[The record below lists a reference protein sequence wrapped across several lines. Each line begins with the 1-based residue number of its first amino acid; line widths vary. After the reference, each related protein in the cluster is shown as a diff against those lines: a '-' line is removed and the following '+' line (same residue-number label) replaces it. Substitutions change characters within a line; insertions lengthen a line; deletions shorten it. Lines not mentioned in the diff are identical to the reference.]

1 MGNNKFS
8 PLYNKFPELLLEK
21 NVIKCDE
28 GLYNTVIEMLAAIK
42 VYQDANLGKCDLIPT
57 VFDLIESKYG
67 VLNIEY
73 CGGDEV
79 VEHIVNFT
87 KKISF
92 KTCERCGKMGQLY
105 CSTKWMHWSNKKTL
119 CKQHAVNLYYYTIT

>member
-1 MGNNKFS
+1 MGNNNFS

-28 GLYNTVIEMLAAIK
+28 GLYSTIAEMLAAVK

-73 CGGDEV
+73 YGGEEV

-87 KKISF
+87 KRISF
-92 KTCERCGKMGQLY
+92 KTCELCGNIGQLY

-119 CKQHAVNLYYYTIT
+119 CTKHAVNLFYYTIT

>member
-1 MGNNKFS
+1 MSINKFIK
-8 PLYNKFPELLLEK
+8 LYNRFPELIPSQNIIEC
-21 NVIKCDE
+21 NG
-28 GLYNTVIEMLAAIK
+28 GLYNVIEDMLAAIK

-57 VFDLIESKYG
+57 VFNLIKIKHGYLDVDYS
-67 VLNIEY
+67 
-73 CGGDEV
+73 GGDEV
-79 VEHIVNFT
+79 VQEIINFT

-92 KTCERCGKMGQLY
+92 KTCEICGKIGQLY

>member
-8 PLYNKFPELLLEK
+8 PLYDKFPELLLEK
-21 NVIKCDE
+21 NIIKCDE
-28 GLYNTVIEMLAAIK
+28 GLYSTIIEMLAAIK

-57 VFDLIESKYG
+57 VFDLIESKHG

-73 CGGDEV
+73 SGGDEV
-79 VEHIVNFT
+79 VEHIVYFT

-92 KTCERCGKMGQLY
+92 RTCEVCGKMGQLY
-105 CSTKWMHWSNKKTL
+105 CSTKWMQWSNKKTL
-119 CKQHAVNLYYYTIT
+119 CKDHAIKLFYYTIT